1 MKTFFLSARNYFS
14 LFFLVFINL
23 ACMYTGKNINQRVQE
38 NANFLNG
45 LDALE
50 KKEFQDLKGKRIG
63 LVTNQTGVNKNL
75 TQNIKLFANSDNVQL
90 KAIYTPE
97 HGLYG
102 SIPAGEK
109 ISSSKNKIFDVPI
122 YSLYGVTKKPT
133 PEMLRDIDL
142 IIYDIQD
149 IGIRS
154 YTYISTMGLAME
166 AAAEN
171 NIEFMVLDR
180 PNPLG
185 LKKIEGNI
193 LKKDFSSFIGKYPIP
208 YVYGLSC
215 GELARFINESG
226 WLGPQK
232 CKLTVVKMENN
243 HRHQVP
249 KILDKNWVP
258 TSPHVPSPNTPA
270 YMVATGIL
278 GELGVFSIG
287 VGYTL
292 PFKTIA
298 APWID
303 SELITTELNA
313 LGLKGVIFRP
323 IQYSPYYGIYK
334 GQQVK
339 GVEIFISDKNLVKLI
354 TIQFYFLEVHNKL
367 YPQKNP
373 FEIAT
378 KEQLKMFD
386 KALGTDTIRKAF
398 SGSFKTSDVLSSLVP
413 DLKDYRAK
421 VKDYY
426 IYD

>member
-1 MKTFFLSARNYFS
+1 MKTFFLSSRNYAS

-23 ACMYTGKNINQRVQE
+23 GCIYTGKNINQRVQG

-63 LVTNQTGVNKNL
+63 LITNQTGVNKNF
-75 TQNIKLFANSDNVQL
+75 TQNIRLFANSDNVEL

-97 HGLYG
+97 HGLHG
-102 SIPAGEK
+102 SISAGEK
-109 ISSSKNKIFDVPI
+109 IGSSKNKIFDVPI

-133 PEMLRDIDL
+133 PEMLTDIDL

-171 NIEFMVLDR
+171 NIDFMVLDR

-185 LKKIEGNI
+185 LQKIEGNI

-215 GELARFINESG
+215 GELATLINKSG

-232 CKLTVVKMENN
+232 CKLTIVKMENN
-243 HRHQVP
+243 HRNQIP
-249 KILDKNWVP
+249 KILEKNWVS
-258 TSPHVPSPNTPA
+258 TSPHVPSSNTPA

-313 LGLKGVIFRP
+313 LGLKGVRFRP
-323 IQYSPYYGIYK
+323 IQYSPYYGLYK

-339 GVEIFISDKNLVKLI
+339 GVEIFINDNNLVQLI

-367 YPQKNP
+367 HPQKNP
-373 FEIAT
+373 FKMAT

-386 KALGTDTIRKAF
+386 KALGTDIIRKEF
-398 SGSFKTSDVLSSLVP
+398 SSSFRVSDIINSLVP
-413 DLKDYRAK
+413 DLKEYRAK